1 MWRLADFLDPRRQSI
16 QHHKRLGID
25 RLRMLPRQPPDRLG
39 GPAEAAR
46 RPAAPV
52 AGALAPLQYPLD
64 ARAALDYPPLLV
76 QPHHH
81 AIVGVAA
88 LAVLP
93 VQLVPHGPSPRSWEA
108 ARRAR
113 RALPVHLPGWG
124 AICPASSRFGRI
136 GPGVP
141 ALNRGRKAKPREMD
155 RLPQLLGPYLRG
167 QLPHGADGA
176 LRNAFEPQQIA
187 EIDWL
192 APDHRRPLLLGKHR
206 SPAAI

>member
-52 AGALAPLQYPLD
+52 ARALAPLQYPLD

-124 AICPASSRFGRI
+124 AICLCLQPLRAHRAGCSGPQPGPQRETARDGSSASAAR
-136 GPGVP
+136 PVP
-141 ALNRGRKAKPREMD
+141 ARPAPAWSRWRASQRLRAAAD
-155 RLPQLLGPYLRG
+155 R
-167 QLPHGADGA
+167 
-176 LRNAFEPQQIA
+176 
-187 EIDWL
+187 
-192 APDHRRPLLLGKHR
+192 
-206 SPAAI
+206 